1 MLGVQAACCECR
13 ELVLAAFARRP
24 EWKVTVIEGEGEE
37 LDPAVSESNFH
48 WGEYER
54 IDWERVHQ
62 GAPPGGSH
70 T

>member
-1 MLGVQAACCECR
+1 M
-13 ELVLAAFARRP
+13 AAFARRP

-37 LDPAVSESNFH
+37 LDPAVTKSNFH

-62 GAPPGGSH
+62 GAPPGGSY